1 MASTASNSA
10 LKRSDSITDSM
21 PEALKQSRF
30 HMKRCFARFVA
41 SGKRLMK
48 QQHVMDDAEKTVE
61 DKVERKKLLDGML
74 GYIFSCTQEAAVVPP
89 YIAFAVRPNPG
100 FWEYIKVNADDLQV
114 EGIEAVEY
122 LKYKEMIFDEKW
134 ANDENALELDFG
146 AIDFSTPRMVL
157 SSSIGNGLNFTTK
170 ILTSRLSES
179 SQNINPLLDY
189 LLSLNYQGEN
199 LMIKDTLN
207 TMPKLQQALKVAE
220 AYVSALHKDTP
231 YQKFEDRFKEWG
243 FDKGWG
249 NTAGRVKETMK
260 LLSEVLESADPVKLE
275 SLFSRL
281 PNMFNI
287 VILSIHGYFGQAD
300 VLGLPDT
307 GGQVVYILDQVRA
320 LEEELLH
327 KIELQGLDVKPQIL
341 VVTRL
346 IPDAKGTTC
355 NQELEPVTHT
365 KHSNILRVPFYT
377 DKGMLHQWVSRF
389 DIYPYLERFSQ
400 DATAKILELMEDK
413 PDLIIGNYTDG
424 NLVSSLMA
432 SKLGVTQA
440 TIAHALEKT
449 KYEDSDAKW
458 MAFDEKYHFSCQFTA
473 DIISMNAADFII
485 TSTYQEIAGSKQKP
499 GQYETHTAFTM
510 PGLCRAVSGIN
521 VFDPKFN
528 IAAPG
533 ADQSVYFPSTEK
545 EQRLIAFHPAI
556 EELLFSKDDNEEH
569 IGFLEDMKKP
579 IIFSM
584 ARLDKVKNLSGLV
597 EWYARNK
604 RLRSLVNLVVVGGF
618 FNPAKSKDREE
629 TEEIKKMHFL
639 MKEYNLKGQFRWIAA
654 QTDRYRNSELY
665 RCISDSKGAFVQP
678 ALYEAFGLTVIEAMN
693 CGLPTFATNQGGPA
707 EIIVDEVSG
716 FHIDPYNGDESSDK
730 IADFFEKCKID
741 SEHWNRMSKAG
752 LQRINECYTW
762 KIYAKKVLNMGSIYG
777 FWKRLNKEQKLAKER
792 YNHMFYNL
800 QFRNLAKQVPIPSER
815 PQDPTQMPKPSAPAP
830 SRRPAAKAR
839 PKKVSEHG
847 IVGAPLTLLTAA
859 ATPKIKDHPTTR
871 PLRAFHLHC
880 SGEGVSARTA
890 TSEQSGGGGGLFGLR
905 WLVSIISFLCAIHY
919 LLKNLDRLFT
929 REQ

>member
-1 MASTASNSA
+1 MASTAPNSA

-48 QQHVMDDAEKTVE
+48 QQHVMDDVEKTVE
-61 DKVERKKLLDGML
+61 DKAERKKLLDGML

-89 YIAFAVRPNPG
+89 YVAFAVRPNPG

-146 AIDFSTPRMVL
+146 AIDFSTPQMVL

-170 ILTSRLSES
+170 ILTSRLSGS
-179 SQNINPLLDY
+179 CQSINPLLDY

-220 AYVSALHKDTP
+220 AYVSALNKDTA

-355 NQELEPVTHT
+355 NQELEPVTNT

-377 DKGMLHQWVSRF
+377 DKGMLRQWVSRF

-400 DATAKILELMEDK
+400 DATAKIFDLMEDK

-533 ADQSVYFPSTEK
+533 ADQSVYFPSTAK
-545 EQRLIAFHPAI
+545 EQRLTSFHPAI
-556 EELLFSKDDNEEH
+556 EELLYSKDDNEEH
-569 IGFLEDMKKP
+569 IGLLEDMKKP

-665 RCISDSKGAFVQP
+665 RCISDTKGAFVQP

-707 EIIVDEVSG
+707 EIIVDGVSG

-730 IADFFEKCKID
+730 IADFFEKCKTD
-741 SEHWNRMSKAG
+741 SQHWNRMSKAG

-777 FWKRLNKEQKLAKER
+777 FWRRLNREQKLAKER
-792 YNHMFYNL
+792 YIHMFYNL
-800 QFRNLAKQVPIPSER
+800 QFRNLAKQVPIPSET

-839 PKKVSEHG
+839 PKKVSEHW

-859 ATPKIKDHPTTR
+859 ATPKIKDHPT
-871 PLRAFHLHC
+871 P
-880 SGEGVSARTA
+880 SGEGVSEGTA
-890 TSEQSGGGGGLFGLR
+890 TSEQSGGGGLFGLR
-905 WLVSIISFLCAIHY
+905 WLVPIIAFVCAIHY
-919 LLKNLDRLFT
+919 FLKNLDRLFT

>member
-1 MASTASNSA
+1 MASISTTSS

-21 PEALKQSRF
+21 PDALKQSRF
-30 HMKRCFARFVA
+30 HMKKCFARFVA

-48 QQHVMDDAEKTVE
+48 QQHVMEDVDRTVE

-89 YIAFAVRPNPG
+89 YVAFAVRPNPG
-100 FWEYIKVNADDLQV
+100 FWEYVKVNADDLQV

-134 ANDENALELDFG
+134 ASDENALELDFG

-157 SSSIGNGLNFTTK
+157 SSSIGKGLNFTTK
-170 ILTSRLSES
+170 ILTSKLSES
-179 SQNINPLLDY
+179 SQSINPLLDY

-220 AYVSALHKDTP
+220 VYVSALHKDTP

-249 NTAGRVKETMK
+249 NTAGRVKETMR

-275 SLFSRL
+275 SLFNRL

-365 KHSNILRVPFYT
+365 KHSNILRVPFWT
-377 DKGMLHQWVSRF
+377 EKGMLRQW
-389 DIYPYLERFSQ
+389 
-400 DATAKILELMEDK
+400 DATAKILDLMEEK

-458 MAFDEKYHFSCQFTA
+458 TEFDEKYHFSCQFTA
-473 DIISMNAADFII
+473 DIIAMNSADFII
-485 TSTYQEIAGSKQKP
+485 TSTYQEIAGSKHKP

-545 EQRLIAFHPAI
+545 EQRLSTFHPAI
-556 EELLFSKDDNEEH
+556 QELLYSKDDNEEH
-569 IGFLEDMKKP
+569 IGVLEDMKKP

-618 FNPAKSKDREE
+618 FDPAKSKDREE

-665 RCISDSKGAFVQP
+665 RCISDTKGAFVQP
-678 ALYEAFGLTVIEAMN
+678 AFYEAFGLTVIEAMN

-707 EIIVDEVSG
+707 EIIVDGVSG
-716 FHIDPYNGDESSDK
+716 FQIDPYNGDESSEK
-730 IADFFEKCKID
+730 IADFFERCKTD
-741 SEHWNRMSKAG
+741 PEHWNTMSKAG

-762 KIYAKKVLNMGSIYG
+762 KIYATKVLNMGSIYG
-777 FWKRLNKEQKLAKER
+777 FWRRLNKEQKLAKER
-792 YNHMFYNL
+792 YIHMFYNL
-800 QFRNLAKQVPIPSER
+800 QFRNLAKKVPIPSETT
-815 PQDPTQMPKPSAPAP
+815 QELAQMPKPSAPA
-830 SRRPAAKAR
+830 RRPATKAR
-839 PKKVSEHG
+839 PKKVAEHG
-847 IVGAPLTLLTAA
+847 KAGTSQSLLTA
-859 ATPKIKDHPTTR
+859 PPPFKIKDHPTPR
-871 PLRAFHLHC
+871 QVIQC
-880 SGEGVSARTA
+880 MDEGVSEGSS
-890 TSEQSGGGGGLFGLR
+890 TSELTGGVFFGLR
-905 WLVSIISFLCAIHY
+905 WLISIISFVLAIHY
-919 LLKNLDRLFT
+919 ILKNLDRLFT
-929 REQ
+929 REQQ